1 MCVKYLRYCTVPLFV
16 CRHQSAGESL
26 RANPS
31 TPTRGARPRG
41 QGTAVAGG
49 ELQVVVRATQTR
61 GHRHHPERLGFHIT
75 AHTSRVRRVFKNI
88 NKKKKLVIKTLDLG
102 VV

>member
-1 MCVKYLRYCTVPLFV
+1 MFV
-16 CRHQSAGESL
+16 CRHQSAGEPL
-26 RANPS
+26 RANAP
-31 TPTRGARPRG
+31 TPARGPRPRR

-75 AHTSRVRRVFKNI
+75 AHTSKVRRVFNFFFKF
-88 NKKKKLVIKTLDLG
+88 
-102 VV
+102 